1 MSDTIGF
8 FLSKITTEQFAI
20 IESAFNADIAIE
32 FNINSKYGINEKDKM
47 IAAFIAPAFIQN
59 KTPFLVLEIACHFK
73 IAEDAWNK
81 YLNKEKT
88 RLNLPIGFI
97 RHLTM
102 LSLGTARGVLHSKT
116 ENTDFNKFILPTINV
131 NEIVKKGIAFDL
143 LEA

>member
-20 IESAFNADIAIE
+20 IESAFNDNVAIE

-47 IAAFIAPAFIQN
+47 IAAFIAPAFAQN
-59 KTPFLVLEIACHFK
+59 NTPFLVLEVACHFK
-73 IAEDAWNK
+73 IAEEAWNK
-81 YLNKEKT
+81 YVNKEKT
-88 RLNLPIGFI
+88 KLNLPIGFI

-102 LSLGTARGVLHSKT
+102 LAIGTARGVLHSKT
-116 ENTDFNKFILPTINV
+116 ENTDFNKFILPAINV

-143 LEA
+143 IDS